1 MSIPAVSP
9 GRSVAHRIVSRVF
22 LSPLGTRFGR
32 DIASRLDPTLI
43 RLTRGRVSS
52 VWPFPS
58 VVLTH
63 VGAKSGRTRT
73 SALVYFTD
81 RGRVILIASN
91 FGGSRNPSWYH
102 NVKANPIVTL
112 YGRGICG
119 RFIADEIY
127 GAERDR
133 LFQRAKD
140 GPGPYGHYEQAAA
153 AQSRCIPVVAFRL
166 QRLWHDHAVVDP
178 GHQPD

>member
-1 MSIPAVSP
+1 MSVPVVNP
-9 GRSVAHRIVSRVF
+9 GRSIAHRIASRVAASSVGLRF
-22 LSPLGTRFGR
+22 LR
-32 DIASRLDPTLI
+32 DIGSRVDPTLL

-52 VWPFPS
+52 VWPFPA
-58 VVLTH
+58 VVMTH

-91 FGGSRNPSWYH
+91 FGESRNPAWYH
-102 NVKANPIVTL
+102 NVKANPLVKL
-112 YGRGICG
+112 YGRGIRG
-119 RFIADEIY
+119 RFIAEEIY

-140 GPGPYGHYEQAAA
+140 APGPYGKYEQAAA
-153 AQSRCIPVVAFRL
+153 TRFRCVPVIAFTP
-166 QRLWHDHAVVDP
+166 HSCGCDHAVVDR
-178 GHQPD
+178 GH